1 MKAHHMTDQNLEL
14 EVLRDLTEDADLIGQ
29 LTKDEKAFTTA
40 YEAFRA
46 GDAKKFHAVL
56 EKLQLAARCGLVCR
70 WIRIKECIFLC
81 LELCGPPKPIDK
93 PNPRELAEA
102 IVRIT
107 ENEAVLRRL
116 VTALDKRD
124 RQTFESIVAE
134 FKLAHLCHLFCHWL
148 CVVRYRLVCRW
159 VCGLVRER
167 PDLVRELQSA
177 GQALRHLLAHRDA
190 FDQAVAASNAGDAD
204 KLGAILRGSDLV
216 RYCQWICEWFC
227 SWRCT
232 LACLTFCRP
241 FPLEPIPI
249 PNQVREALEFAK
261 AVQPLAR
268 NAAQF
273 ERLSAAVG
281 AGDAKTFEA
290 ILKEFKLQ
298 RYCIQ
303 LCHWICSVRCRRFCI
318 CVPLALQP
326 WFTRVGLFDIYAD
339 IDTASGRANKS
350 VLGVGG
356 NKFAFFG
363 CLELRGFCPVDSP
376 AFPGVAMKYRFL
388 YDKGAGPLPIT
399 GNLVCPV
406 EAGSRIISWP
416 QNVGGLASAAMV
428 GTFQTVIIQSAPV
441 PPDPIPPAPGTTWVG
456 PAAHYISPDP
466 ATGWIVV
473 DPNAVGGGFQT
484 LLGFATGEPQVA
496 PGGNPIAG
504 PPPVPAVAAG
514 AAVPA
519 GSQRAGTD
527 LSITF
532 EATRVTTVPPGTT
545 ADYSNG
551 LTKIHLNNWNEV
563 NLLNFAEFVTGCCTP
578 IDATLTVQF
587 TVDHEEMDA
596 GAWSLGISSCSPS
609 APGNITPAAS
619 VPPDIIVTARGG
631 SGKIVENTSAWLN
644 CSYTVT
650 LTTRPGL
657 TTGLLNRS
665 DWPNSL
671 TFAICGH

>member
-14 EVLRDLTEDADLIGQ
+14 EVLRDLTEDANLIGQ
-29 LTKDEKAFTTA
+29 LTKDEKAFTAA

-56 EKLQLAARCGLVCR
+56 EKLQLAVRCGLVCR

-81 LELCGPPKPIDK
+81 LELCGPPKPIDR

-107 ENEAVLRRL
+107 EDEKVLRRL

-124 RQTFESIVAE
+124 RKAFESIVAE
-134 FKLAHLCHLFCHWL
+134 YKLTHLCHLFCHWL

-190 FDQAVAASNAGDAD
+190 FDLAVAASNAGDAD

-241 FPLEPIPI
+241 FPLEPVR
-249 PNQVREALEFAK
+249 NQIQEALEFAK

-268 NAAQF
+268 NAAQL

-281 AGDAKTFEA
+281 AGDAKTFAA
-290 ILKEFKLQ
+290 ILTEFKLQ

-339 IDTASGRANKS
+339 IDAGSGKANKS

-363 CLELRGFCPVDSP
+363 CLELRGFCPVNSP

-416 QNVGGLASAAMV
+416 QNVAGLASAAMV

-441 PPDPIPPAPGTTWVG
+441 PPDPVPPAPGTAWVG
-456 PAAHYISPDP
+456 PTAHYISPDP
-466 ATGWIVV
+466 ATGWIAV

-504 PPPVPAVAAG
+504 PPPVPPVAAG

-532 EATRVTTVPPGTT
+532 EATRVTTVPPGTV

-578 IDATLTVQF
+578 IDATLSVQF

-619 VPPDIIVTARGG
+619 GPGVTVTARGG
-631 SGKIVENTSAWLN
+631 SGTIVENTSAWLN

>member
-1 MKAHHMTDQNLEL
+1 M
-14 EVLRDLTEDADLIGQ
+14 
-29 LTKDEKAFTTA
+29 
-40 YEAFRA
+40 
-46 GDAKKFHAVL
+46 
-56 EKLQLAARCGLVCR
+56 
-70 WIRIKECIFLC
+70 
-81 LELCGPPKPIDK
+81 
-93 PNPRELAEA
+93 
-102 IVRIT
+102 
-107 ENEAVLRRL
+107 RRL
-116 VTALDKRD
+116 L
-124 RQTFESIVAE
+124 
-134 FKLAHLCHLFCHWL
+134 
-148 CVVRYRLVCRW
+148 
-159 VCGLVRER
+159 
-167 PDLVRELQSA
+167 
-177 GQALRHLLAHRDA
+177 
-190 FDQAVAASNAGDAD
+190 
-204 KLGAILRGSDLV
+204 
-216 RYCQWICEWFC
+216 
-227 SWRCT
+227 
-232 LACLTFCRP
+232 
-241 FPLEPIPI
+241 
-249 PNQVREALEFAK
+249 
-261 AVQPLAR
+261 R

-281 AGDAKTFEA
+281 AGDAKTFAA
-290 ILKEFKLQ
+290 IVTEFKLQ

-326 WFTRVGLFDIYAD
+326 WFTRVGQFDIYAD
-339 IDTASGRANKS
+339 IDATSGKANKI

-356 NKFAFFG
+356 NGYAFYG

-388 YDKGAGPLPIT
+388 YDKGGGPLPIT

-406 EAGSRIISWP
+406 AAGSRIISWP

-428 GTFQTVIIQSAPV
+428 GMFQTVIIQSAPV
-441 PPDPIPPAPGTTWVG
+441 PRTPSRPPRARRGLG
-456 PAAHYISPDP
+456 PPPYISPDP
-466 ATGWIVV
+466 VTGWIVV

-496 PGGNPIAG
+496 PGGDPIAG
-504 PPPVPAVAAG
+504 PPPVPAVADG

-551 LTKIHLNNWNEV
+551 LNKIRINNWNEV

-578 IDATLTVQF
+578 IDATLSVLF

-596 GAWSLGISSCSPS
+596 GAWSLDISSCSKS

-619 VPPDIIVTARGG
+619 GPGVTVTARGG
-631 SGKIVENTSAWLN
+631 SGTIVENTSAWLN

-650 LTTRPGL
+650 LKTRPGL

-665 DWPNSL
+665 DWHKPL